1 MRIKEALAIQRIRRD
16 ADTAFFA
23 RAFAQEPPSKGDLVK
38 GDVRPYGQLYILE
51 IRRGAGGDK
60 VIGR

>member
-1 MRIKEALAIQRIRRD
+1 MTRILRFSQGPLRKN
-16 ADTAFFA
+16 
-23 RAFAQEPPSKGDLVK
+23 PPSKGDLVK

-51 IRRGAGGDK
+51 IRRGAGDK

>member
-1 MRIKEALAIQRIRRD
+1 MLLVSDLVIGSPVHIHNA
-16 ADTAFFA
+16 AFFA
-23 RAFAQEPPSKGDLVK
+23 RAFAQALPSKGDLVK

-51 IRRGAGGDK
+51 IRRGAGDK